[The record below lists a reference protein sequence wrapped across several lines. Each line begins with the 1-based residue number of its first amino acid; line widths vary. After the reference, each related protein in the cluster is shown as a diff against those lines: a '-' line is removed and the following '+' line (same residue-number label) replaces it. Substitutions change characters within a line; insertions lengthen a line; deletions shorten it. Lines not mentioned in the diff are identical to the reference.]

1 MRGLDASSTSRVAR
15 VGGCKVVCRPSK
27 NNLLEAS
34 VGKSYLVVGYRF
46 APSKERV
53 PVPWTHVAYVPTGFD
68 RPQPLGRK
76 RTRRVSPFVFA
87 GNVGDFLIGLN

>member
-53 PVPWTHVAYVPTGFD
+53 PVPWTHAAYVPTG
-68 RPQPLGRK
+68 
-76 RTRRVSPFVFA
+76 
-87 GNVGDFLIGLN
+87 LIGQSRWAKTNVACFTRAIRFEAF